1 MDPYF
6 MDAEVAAEVVAEV
19 VAMAAEAVGGMEA
32 VEGTEAVEDVVEVV
46 VAEAVVQVAF
56 RAK

>member
-1 MDPYF
+1 MMYI
-6 MDAEVAAEVVAEV
+6 MQVVEEVEL
-19 VAMAAEAVGGMEA
+19 M
-32 VEGTEAVEDVVEVV
+32 TKPQPLKLEDVVEVV

>member
-1 MDPYF
+1 MDPYL
-6 MDAEVAAEVVAEV
+6 VVMAG
-19 VAMAAEAVGGMEA
+19 AGAMSSMAAEAVGGMEA